1 MGKTEVRT
9 EKYMS
14 SSLAAS
20 ITLMLI
26 ITELALQGAMN
37 FTLVNVFGQQN
48 NSDTM
53 PSGQLT
59 IDGAEGMEHGGQ
71 GQGMSGMDG
80 MMEHGGQG
88 QGMSGMDGMMS
99 GMMEHGAPGGINE
112 MCHMG
117 DDMPPHYCE
126 PSYHVMSSVKGVKI
140 TDVAVVNDT
149 AIVLTLRELNPMSN
163 NTVDDI
169 VIVGGGGDLAGS
181 TLLNGNWKESATATI
196 NLVGTGSVYS
206 TDRLMIHLFPF
217 NGQP

>member
-1 MGKTEVRT
+1 MIMG
-9 EKYMS
+9 
-14 SSLAAS
+14 
-20 ITLMLI
+20 
-26 ITELALQGAMN
+26 LALQGAMN

-53 PSGQLT
+53 PSGQMT

-71 GQGMSGMDG
+71 GQGMSGMDGMMSG

-99 GMMEHGAPGGINE
+99 GMMEHGGQGQGMSGMGGMMENGAPGAINE

-117 DDMPPHYCE
+117 NDMPPHYCE

-140 TDVAVVNDT
+140 ISVAVVNDT
-149 AIVLTLRELNPMSN
+149 AIILTLRELNPMSN

-169 VIVGGGGDLAGS
+169 VIVVGGGDLAGS

-217 NGQP
+217 NGQT

>member
-1 MGKTEVRT
+1 
-9 EKYMS
+9 
-14 SSLAAS
+14 
-20 ITLMLI
+20 MLI

-59 IDGAEGMEHGGQ
+59 IDGAEG
-71 GQGMSGMDG
+71 
-80 MMEHGGQG
+80 MEHGGQG

>member
-1 MGKTEVRT
+1 MEHGGQGQG
-9 EKYMS
+9 MS
-14 SSLAAS
+14 G
-20 ITLMLI
+20 MDGMM
-26 ITELALQGAMN
+26 EHGGQGQGM
-37 FTLVNVFGQQN
+37 
-48 NSDTM
+48 
-53 PSGQLT
+53 SGM
-59 IDGAEGMEHGGQ
+59 DGMMEHGGQ